1 MEVETPILQQ
11 VHGGANAAPF
21 VTHINAYDL
30 DLYLR
35 IAPELYLKRL
45 CVGGMEKVFEIGRT
59 FRNEGVDFS
68 HNPEFTILEAY
79 EAHSAYQQM
88 MHLCRRL
95 IQPAAMAANGAEGGW
110 RPPDEGGDDND
121 ENPGR

>member
-21 VTHINAYDL
+21 VTHINAYNL

-45 CVGGMEKVFEIGRT
+45 CVGGMEKVFEIGRV
-59 FRNEGVDFS
+59 FRNEGADFK

-79 EAHSAYQQM
+79 EAHSDYERAM
-88 MHLCRRL
+88 VLCREL
-95 IQPAAMAANGAEGGW
+95 IQRAAVAAHGREIILRPDGPNG
-110 RPPDEGGDDND
+110 R
-121 ENPGR
+121 